1 LTVTV
6 DRLSLAN
13 ALKTALPAVGKGVQI
28 PAYQAVRISGGNSRL
43 NVTATDGDLSII
55 SVAEAQLDHAD
66 EDGIAV
72 VVAARLVANIV
83 GSMRGDTVNLTV
95 EDGTLRVSSERGTY
109 DLRTLPVEDFPNV
122 VAAEGTSITIDAATK
137 TKLASIVYA
146 ASRDEARPIL
156 CGVGIGEGW
165 AAATDSYRLS
175 AVRIGDLPACIL
187 PARVLDL
194 VCKSAGPVT
203 LTIDDTRA
211 TFRSDDGTTW
221 TTRLIAGTFPS
232 WQRLVGEPSHVLRR
246 SAVSPSSSPTRSR
259 CG

>member
-137 TKLASIVYA
+137 TKLASCTPHPATRPARSSA
-146 ASRDEARPIL
+146 ASASAKVGLPPPTRTGCQL
-156 CGVGIGEGW
+156 CGS
-165 AAATDSYRLS
+165 ATCP
-175 AVRIGDLPACIL
+175 PA
-187 PARVLDL
+187 
-194 VCKSAGPVT
+194 
-203 LTIDDTRA
+203 
-211 TFRSDDGTTW
+211 
-221 TTRLIAGTFPS
+221 
-232 WQRLVGEPSHVLRR
+232 
-246 SAVSPSSSPTRSR
+246 SSPPGSSTLCANRQGR
-259 CG
+259 